1 MWGGQQCICAYECNV
16 LRALRRVPGPLES
29 ELQAVVNLHVGAG
42 IWSWVL
48 WKSSKH
54 SSLPRYLFRPTSGL
68 SFLLS
73 YSLWEL
79 STPNYT
85 SLPMEHII
93 YIVLEKVVNYACS
106 SPGGAVAIWNK
117 ACGYFQVEICF
128 GIHICKNTALPI
140 SPSTS
145 SFLLFFQQLH
155 QSTPYC
161 LHGILC
167 HLTIKLV
174 EITCFKY

>member
-1 MWGGQQCICAYECNV
+1 MWANASSSNKLIRLLLIFTFILKFILILFENDHI
-16 LRALRRVPGPLES
+16 ALSPIYL
-29 ELQAVVNLHVGAG
+29 
-42 IWSWVL
+42 WSR
-48 WKSSKH
+48 H
-54 SSLPRYLFRPTSGL
+54 PR
-68 SFLLS
+68 SFLMAFFNVQ
-73 YSLWEL
+73 YRDATYNQCCVEHTEL

-167 HLTIKLV
+167 HLTLKLV